1 MVTRSRLTRVKNKR
15 ATRQAFLYL
24 FLSVA
29 IIFAM
34 IAWGVPAAA
43 RLAGMMIT
51 KDTGIGGVTEL
62 SPTPPIF
69 SDIPEATNSA
79 MVTVSGF
86 AQPGVEVELYLNGAE
101 YKKILSD
108 DAGVFEFKKV
118 SISEGENSIYAYAV
132 SSRGQRSEQS
142 RNYSILLDN
151 TAPTITL
158 SSPGEGE
165 VFRGSTQRIATFQ
178 GFVSEESS
186 SVFIGE
192 RMAIVQ
198 TDGSFN
204 LPYQMIEGDQEI
216 VIKAIDG
223 AGNEKESTVKI
234 RWEP

>member
-1 MVTRSRLTRVKNKR
+1 MRVKNKR

-51 KDTGIGGVTEL
+51 KDTGVGGVTEL

-69 SDIPEATNSA
+69 SDIPEATNSG
-79 MVTVSGF
+79 MITVSGF
-86 AQPGVEVELYLNGAE
+86 AQPGVEVELFVNGTE

-108 DAGVFEFKKV
+108 DAGVFEFQKV
-118 SISEGENSIYAYAV
+118 NISDGDNSIYAYAV
-132 SSRGQRSEQS
+132 SSRGQRSEKS
-142 RNYSILLDN
+142 KAYTIVLDK
-151 TAPTITL
+151 TAPAITL
-158 SSPGEGE
+158 SSPAEGE

-178 GFVSEESS
+178 GIISEESS
-186 SVFIGE
+186 RVFIGE

-198 TDGSFN
+198 TDGSFS

-216 VIKAIDG
+216 IIKAIDE
-223 AGNEKESTVKI
+223 AGNENELTVKI